1 MKKLRQFI
9 ATYRLYAAHHTR
21 RYAAR
26 IAYGITF
33 KGLPF

>member
-1 MKKLRQFI
+1 MTKFRQFL
-9 ATYRLYAAHHTR
+9 ATYRLYAASHPR
-21 RYAAR
+21 AYAAR